1 MSCCSHCQ
9 EAGNFF
15 NEKKARRELKRYRKK
30 GPIAGTAKL
39 IGQLRPDAPGKSL
52 LDVGGGIGAIQHE
65 LFKEN
70 LASSTQVDASQ
81 AYLQLAEEEAR
92 NEGYADRWSGQY
104 GDFVELAADLP
115 KHDLVALDRVIC
127 CYPYLEELL
136 RAAARC
142 SNERIALV
150 YPKVNLLTRMG
161 FPVVDLAL
169 RLWGSSFQIYL
180 HPREATHRILEEE
193 GFRPLAIDKTWLWHV
208 ETFGRSGGIS

>member
-9 EAGNFF
+9 DAGDFF
-15 NEKKARRELKRYRKK
+15 NEKKARRELKSYHKK
-30 GPIAGTAKL
+30 GPNTTTTKL
-39 IGQLRPDAPGKSL
+39 IEQIRPDAKGKSL
-52 LDVGGGIGAIQHE
+52 LDVGGGIGAIQLE

-81 AYLQLAEEEAR
+81 AYLQLAEEEAAKA
-92 NEGYADRWSGQY
+92 GYSDRRSDQY
-104 GDFVELAADLP
+104 GDFVELAPDLP
-115 KHDLVALDRVIC
+115 KHDLVTLDRVIC
-127 CYPYLEELL
+127 CYPYLEDLL

-180 HPREATHRILEEE
+180 HPHEDTHRILEEE
-193 GFRPLAIDKTWLWHV
+193 GFRPLAMDSVWLWQV
-208 ETFGRSGGIS
+208 ETFGRP